1 MSDDASFADG
11 AGRPL
16 RLVAADADDLRIM
29 SSLLQDAVFS
39 GEDVTWQADRRRFAM
54 LINRFRW
61 EDRVALKNPERVLCL
76 LVIDDVRAVR
86 SQGFDH
92 KAKDV
97 VLSLLSLEWEAGD
110 DGAGQLVLTLAGDGA
125 LAVQSDCINVSLR
138 DVTRPYAAPSG
149 KRPEH
154 PE

>member
-1 MSDDASFADG
+1 MSEDASFADG

-16 RLVAADADDLRIM
+16 RLVAADADDLKIV
-29 SSLLQDAVFS
+29 SSLLQDAVFA
-39 GEDVTWQADRRRFAM
+39 GEDVTWQASKRRFAM
-54 LINRFRW
+54 LVNRFRW
-61 EDRVALKNPERVLCL
+61 EDRVALKNPERVRSM
-76 LVIDDVRAVR
+76 LVIEDVTGVR

-97 VLSLLSLEWEAGD
+97 VLSLLSVDWKAGE
-110 DGAGQLVLTLAGDGA
+110 DGAGQVVLTLAGDGG
-125 LAVQSDCINVSLR
+125 LAIQTECINVALR